1 LESKK
6 CQQLQEEV
14 VQLELKSS
22 TLGLVLGLMS
32 LKKFCIELELL
43 DVLPVTPVEVGE
55 ALQDEQDLVVY
66 V

>member
-1 LESKK
+1 MESKK

-22 TLGLVLGLMS
+22 TLGLVLDLMS

-66 V
+66 I